1 MCARRPADILW
12 RDDEL
17 FDTSGRFWG
26 QTGLKRSAWRGSF
39 HGDTVTGGIKRRF
52 PTGGVANGM
61 PKYVAT
67 G

>member
-17 FDTSGRFWG
+17 FDTSGRFWK
-26 QTGLKRSAWRGSF
+26 QAVLKRSAWGGSF